1 MKEKNKYTKT
11 INWKQFYRN
20 VFALVIPIAIQNLIN
35 VGVTATDVIMLGKVG
50 EKVLSGASL
59 AGQIQY
65 IMTLIF
71 YGVTSGATVLTAQYW
86 GKKVNIHIIQCDDQ
100 VQTDQK
106 ITCEEELKE
115 YMDKL
120 ELKGEGGTDFRPAFS
135 YVDELVRQHTFEH
148 LRGMIYF
155 TDGRGIYPAKRP
167 VYETAFVFME
177 EDYEDVDVP
186 PWAIKIILE
195 EDRDF

>member
-1 MKEKNKYTKT
+1 MESNSTA
-11 INWKQFYRN
+11 F
-20 VFALVIPIAIQNLIN
+20 LIK
-35 VGVTATDVIMLGKVG
+35 IKLRHSLGRP
-50 EKVLSGASL
+50 SRSD
-59 AGQIQY
+59 
-65 IMTLIF
+65 F
-71 YGVTSGATVLTAQYW
+71 
-86 GKKVNIHIIQCDDQ
+86 
-100 VQTDQK
+100 VQ
-106 ITCEEELKE
+106 
-115 YMDKL
+115 L

-195 EDRDF
+195 EDLDF